1 MSVVYCN
8 LTILLSLLVFFFE
21 KICTMSNET
30 VDHIVF
36 LLYLL
41 IVEQAISQAVKIH
54 CLAIFSELKLKNV
67 FKTFSMVMVRCKF
80 STLHCGTFLPG
91 LCRKQRGGKQST
103 GEVKSMRKKTIIVE
117 VKKKNCQRGR
127 RIAGTREGLQNN
139 VTLRCQLFGVNGLLP
154 SLNFFQECSSLSLHQ
169 VQVYVCVKMCV

>member
-1 MSVVYCN
+1 
-8 LTILLSLLVFFFE
+8 
-21 KICTMSNET
+21 MSNET